1 MIFTIGYST
10 RSLPEFLA
18 ELQKR
23 NISQLWDVRSSPW
36 SRNHAFNANQIERW
50 AERAGIFYRQYGDIL
65 GGRSELSVGDPRYLE
80 ALMQLVDTGSK
91 EAVAI
96 MCAEGRPE
104 DCHRTTMIAVSLFAR
119 YGVIAQSICRD
130 GSTEMATESLRRA
143 KVGQIPLELRTIL
156 GNQMNMFDG
165 Q

>member
-10 RSLPEFLA
+10 RSLAEFLH
-18 ELQKR
+18 ELQQR
-23 NISQLWDVRSSPW
+23 NITHLWDVRSSPW

-50 AERAGIFYRQYGDIL
+50 AERAGIFYRLYGDVL
-65 GGRSELSVGDPRYLE
+65 GGQSELSLGDPRYLE
-80 ALMQLVDTGSK
+80 ALVQLVDTGAK
-91 EAVAI
+91 ETVAI

-104 DCHRTTMIAVSLFAR
+104 DCHRTTVIAASLFAR

-143 KVGQIPLELRTIL
+143 KVAQIPPELRTML
-156 GNQMNMFDG
+156 GDQKDLFGGN
-165 Q
+165 